1 MKMNKHII
9 TKELLVELKNSSS
22 LFLITPTMTVL
33 IIIFPILIENRFA
46 VDEDLFIV
54 SHLLFLIIFSTLFAI
69 RKPII
74 LERLI
79 RELNF
84 GNYKKLEFFN
94 SKVVSEFIIF
104 DRTFTVSM
112 GAILYSGIYFSTD
125 LLNEKYGKKEAN
137 RAVNLGFFANVAVLI
152 TLLLSL
158 LFKPSDLT
166 GSALEVHNAL
176 SVIASYSP
184 AFIIGSLTAYFI
196 SQKFDVWFFN
206 YLKTI
211 TDGKY
216 LWLRNNLSTI
226 TSQLIDTFI
235 YTFTWVIATDLG
247 IYDAFYIALSKYIF
261 KIFIALID
269 TVFIYGVRNLSPL
282 VKNDE

>member
-9 TKELLVELKNSSS
+9 KKELLVEFKNSSS

-84 GNYKKLEFFN
+84 GNYKKIEFFN

-104 DRTFTVSM
+104 LPQIIILN
-112 GAILYSGIYFSTD
+112 ILYSAFTNSSVNVSIFYFLFSII
-125 LLNEKYGKKEAN
+125 
-137 RAVNLGFFANVAVLI
+137 FFAINASMINIIFQIFTSFNNRFVQFILITPMYLALSFFIGPLWLGLGQDIANIYLLMYLGITVLI
-152 TLLLSL
+152 
-158 LFKPSDLT
+158 F
-166 GSALEVHNAL
+166 AIANFYLERTN
-176 SVIASYSP
+176 
-184 AFIIGSLTAYFI
+184 
-196 SQKFDVWFFN
+196 
-206 YLKTI
+206 
-211 TDGKY
+211 
-216 LWLRNNLSTI
+216 
-226 TSQLIDTFI
+226 
-235 YTFTWVIATDLG
+235 
-247 IYDAFYIALSKYIF
+247 
-261 KIFIALID
+261 
-269 TVFIYGVRNLSPL
+269 
-282 VKNDE
+282 

>member
-9 TKELLVELKNSSS
+9 KKELLVELKNSSS

-84 GNYKKLEFFN
+84 GNYKKIEFFN

-104 DRTFTVSM
+104 LPQIIILN
-112 GAILYSGIYFSTD
+112 ILYSAFTNSSVNVSIVYFLFSII
-125 LLNEKYGKKEAN
+125 
-137 RAVNLGFFANVAVLI
+137 FFAINASMINIIFQIFTSFNNRFVQFILITPMYLALSFFIGPLWLGLGQDIANIYLLMYLGITVLI
-152 TLLLSL
+152 
-158 LFKPSDLT
+158 F
-166 GSALEVHNAL
+166 AIANFYLERTN
-176 SVIASYSP
+176 
-184 AFIIGSLTAYFI
+184 
-196 SQKFDVWFFN
+196 
-206 YLKTI
+206 
-211 TDGKY
+211 
-216 LWLRNNLSTI
+216 
-226 TSQLIDTFI
+226 
-235 YTFTWVIATDLG
+235 
-247 IYDAFYIALSKYIF
+247 
-261 KIFIALID
+261 
-269 TVFIYGVRNLSPL
+269 
-282 VKNDE
+282 